1 MSLSGYLTMPEN
13 FSSTMLSHAD
23 IWQAIDRLADQN
35 NLSTSGLAKL
45 AGLDATTFNK
55 SKRLSGSGK
64 KRWPSTESLAKVLD
78 ATDTPLE
85 EFIALIRPDM
95 TSDMDDTH
103 DTPAPDH
110 RIPIM
115 GYAQAG
121 GEGYFT
127 DAGYPA
133 GQGWDILEFPNLG
146 DPDTY
151 ALEVSGDSM
160 NPLYRDG
167 DVLIISPKS
176 NIRKGDRVVLR
187 TNDGQ
192 VMAKELSHD
201 RANAITLS
209 SHNPEFDDKRL
220 PRDQVDWIA
229 RILWVSQ

>member
-1 MSLSGYLTMPEN
+1 MPES
-13 FSSTMLSHAD
+13 FSSNMLSHAD
-23 IWQAIDRLADQN
+23 IWQAIDRLALTN

-78 ATDTPLE
+78 ATETNLE
-85 EFIALIRPDM
+85 DFIALIRPGI
-95 TSDMDDTH
+95 TNT
-103 DTPAPDH
+103 AAEENGVDH
-110 RIPIM
+110 RIPIL

-127 DAGYPA
+127 DAGYPT
-133 GQGWDILEFPNLG
+133 GRGWDLLEFPNLG
-146 DPDTY
+146 DPNTY

-160 NPLYRDG
+160 RPLYRHG

-176 NIRKGDRVVLR
+176 NIRKGDRVVMR
-187 TNDGQ
+187 THDGQ

-209 SHNPEFDDKRL
+209 SHNPDFPDKKI